1 MTWSAIN
8 GQAIHHLHIDGIRA
22 RLGASEADARN
33 ELALIIGGAE
43 LSVDEKE
50 AGVVSMAIVGTPV
63 IDPLQ

>member
-1 MTWSAIN
+1 MDKPYMITCTLTASVRVW
-8 GQAIHHLHIDGIRA
+8 A
-22 RLGASEADARN
+22 RDEVDARN

-43 LSVDEKE
+43 LSVDAKE

>member
-1 MTWSAIN
+1 MITCMLTAGLRVW
-8 GQAIHHLHIDGIRA
+8 A
-22 RLGASEADARN
+22 RDEVDARN

-50 AGVVSMAIVGTPV
+50 AGVVPMAIVGTPV